1 MLKGN
6 LRGVALRKPLVDR
19 VIKVLKL
26 LGLKEQ
32 GLRRRHAGVE
42 RMVMLHDGHDIEG
55 IRRRGEAF
63 VRTLAELEKV
73 LRSYGPDRGDAT
85 KVAVAVLLDG
95 LTDADQAAE

>member
-1 MLKGN
+1 
-6 LRGVALRKPLVDR
+6 
-19 VIKVLKL
+19 
-26 LGLKEQ
+26 
-32 GLRRRHAGVE
+32 
-42 RMVMLHDGHDIEG
+42 MVMLHDGHDIEG

-95 LTDADQAAE
+95 LTDADPAAD

>member
-1 MLKGN
+1 MATN
-6 LRGVALRKPLVDR
+6 
-19 VIKVLKL
+19 
-26 LGLKEQ
+26 
-32 GLRRRHAGVE
+32 
-42 RMVMLHDGHDIEG
+42 IEG

-85 KVAVAVLLDG
+85 KVAVAALLDG

>member
-1 MLKGN
+1 MATN
-6 LRGVALRKPLVDR
+6 
-19 VIKVLKL
+19 
-26 LGLKEQ
+26 
-32 GLRRRHAGVE
+32 
-42 RMVMLHDGHDIEG
+42 IEG

-95 LTDADQAAE
+95 LTDADQAAEQ